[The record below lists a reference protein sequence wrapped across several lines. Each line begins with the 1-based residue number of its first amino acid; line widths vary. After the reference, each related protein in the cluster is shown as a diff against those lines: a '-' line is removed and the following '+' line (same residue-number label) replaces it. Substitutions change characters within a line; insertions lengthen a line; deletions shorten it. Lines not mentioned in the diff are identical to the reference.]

1 VLFRSLLAGRGLVEE
16 RAAIKGFEEPVP
28 YYRLPAA
35 A

>member
-1 VLFRSLLAGRGLVEE
+1 LAGKGLVEE

-28 YYRLPAA
+28 RYRLPAA